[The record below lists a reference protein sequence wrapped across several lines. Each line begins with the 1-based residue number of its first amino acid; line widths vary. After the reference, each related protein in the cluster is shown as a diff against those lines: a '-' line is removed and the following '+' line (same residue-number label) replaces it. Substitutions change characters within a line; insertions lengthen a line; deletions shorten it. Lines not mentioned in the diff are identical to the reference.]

1 MPTQFIRNR
10 SAFPQGTHND
20 IDDFQYQDHFGAHQ
34 LPSTASD
41 FSDPTTQQQN
51 NSPPPGKSA
60 NDPLAGALLGLSDVI
75 TKSLISHPCA
85 VIRRQCQVHQFAG
98 SLHLTP
104 VTLIP
109 VICNS
114 VAKEGV
120 QTFWKGAIGS
130 SVLWG
135 LANVTEIVLG
145 DLLGLPRTFVVN
157 GSSEKYWKHIV
168 LKGTTFIIMTPFYVS
183 SFIETVRSE
192 SGIGGEDNKVLDV
205 LVKGVDR
212 MRYFVSSGRDPSR
225 KFSIIHLAIPTASF
239 QVGHYMLQTALYHQ
253 FFRMAKRYV
262 NRKAP
267 SEKTTYH
274 DFLPQMFA
282 QTSSMVLTDLILY
295 PFETILHRMY
305 IQGTR
310 TLIDNMDT
318 GLSAVS
324 MTVKYSGFFDCVKQV
339 LETEGFWALYAGVG
353 AVLLEYSLHQGLQQL
368 VRACFDRGSELLRKA
383 TRGHPVVQSSQITP
397 PISAKSSFN
406 GPISGSFPPAAAAAM
421 SPMSTP
427 RKHATPPKDPTE
439 FPTFG
444 ETVSQLSS
452 PYQMPSTQFGM
463 GGRPNVFGSPPNR
476 SRSSHETSSSSP
488 NLPPLHLNIRPSS
501 GDPFSG

>member
-10 SAFPQGTHND
+10 SAFPQGTNND
-20 IDDFQYQDHFGAHQ
+20 IDDFQYQNDFSSSSHQ
-34 LPSTASD
+34 LPSTASGY
-41 FSDPTTQQQN
+41 SEHSSHQN
-51 NSPPPGKSA
+51 FQNHSPPPGKA
-60 NDPLAGALLGLSDVI
+60 TTDPLAGALLGLSDVI
-75 TKSLISHPCA
+75 TKSLISHPCG
-85 VIRRQCQVHQFAG
+85 VLRRQCQVHQFAG

-114 VAKEGV
+114 VAKQGI

-135 LANVTEIVLG
+135 LTNVTEIVLG
-145 DLLGLPRTFVVN
+145 DLMGLPRTFVVN
-157 GSSEKYWKHIV
+157 GSAEKYWKHIV
-168 LKGTTFIIMTPFYVS
+168 LKGVTFVTMTPFYIS

-192 SGIGGEDNKVLDV
+192 SGIGGEDNKILDV

-212 MRYFVSSGRDPSR
+212 MRYFLTSGRDPSR
-225 KFSIIHLAIPTASF
+225 RFSIIHLAIPTAGF

-262 NRKAP
+262 NRKSPA
-267 SEKTTYH
+267 EKTTYH

-295 PFETILHRMY
+295 PFETIVHRMY

-324 MTVKYSGFFDCVKQV
+324 MTVKYSGYFDCVRQV

-383 TRGHPVVQSSQITP
+383 TQGHPVVQSSQITP

-406 GPISGSFPPAAAAAM
+406 GPISNSFPSAGAALL

-427 RKHATPPKDPTE
+427 RKHSTPPKDPTE

-444 ETVSQLSS
+444 ETVSQIGS
-452 PYQMPSTQFGM
+452 PYQMPD
-463 GGRPNVFGSPPNR
+463 RPNVFGSPPNR
-476 SRSSHETSSSSP
+476 TRATHDSTQS
-488 NLPPLHLNIRPSS
+488 LPPLQLNIRPSS

>member
-10 SAFPQGTHND
+10 SAFPHGTHND
-20 IDDFQYQDHFGAHQ
+20 MDDFQYSNDFPQSHQ
-34 LPSTASD
+34 LPSTASGY
-41 FSDPTTQQQN
+41 SDSFQN
-51 NSPPPGKSA
+51 NSPPVGKSTT
-60 NDPLAGALLGLSDVI
+60 DPLAGALLGLSDVI
-75 TKSLISHPCA
+75 TKSLISHPCS
-85 VIRRQCQVHQFAG
+85 VIRRQCQVHQNAA

-114 VAKEGV
+114 VGKEGV
-120 QTFWKGAIGS
+120 QVFWKGALGS

-135 LANVTEIVLG
+135 LTNVTEIVLG
-145 DLLGLPRTFVVN
+145 DLLGLPRTFVMN
-157 GSSEKYWKHIV
+157 GSTEKYWKHIM
-168 LKGTTFIIMTPFYVS
+168 LKIVSSISLTPFYIS
-183 SFIETVRSE
+183 SFVETVRSE
-192 SGIGGEDNKVLDV
+192 SGIAGEDNKVFDV
-205 LVKGVDR
+205 LVKGADR
-212 MRYFVSSGRDPSR
+212 MRYFLSSSRDPSR
-225 KFSIIHLAIPTASF
+225 KFSIIHLAIPTAGF
-239 QVGHYMLQTALYHQ
+239 QVGHYMLQTALYNQ

-262 NRKAP
+262 SRKSP

-324 MTVKYSGFFDCVKQV
+324 MTVKYTGFFDCARQI

-353 AVLLEYSLHQGLQQL
+353 AVVLEYSLHQGLQQL

-383 TRGHPVVQSSQITP
+383 TQGHPVVQSSQITP

-406 GPISGSFPPAAAAAM
+406 GPMSSFPPAGAGAL

-427 RKHATPPKDPTE
+427 TKVGTLPLQKTPQNSQHSGKRSANSAARITPTREAAPDPTSSE
-439 FPTFG
+439 ALPTEYGRRMTRQPACHHYNSTFDPRPA
-444 ETVSQLSS
+444 TRS
-452 PYQMPSTQFGM
+452 PVNS
-463 GGRPNVFGSPPNR
+463 
-476 SRSSHETSSSSP
+476 
-488 NLPPLHLNIRPSS
+488 
-501 GDPFSG
+501 

>member
-1 MPTQFIRNR
+1 
-10 SAFPQGTHND
+10 
-20 IDDFQYQDHFGAHQ
+20 
-34 LPSTASD
+34 
-41 FSDPTTQQQN
+41 
-51 NSPPPGKSA
+51 
-60 NDPLAGALLGLSDVI
+60 
-75 TKSLISHPCA
+75 
-85 VIRRQCQVHQFAG
+85 
-98 SLHLTP
+98 
-104 VTLIP
+104 
-109 VICNS
+109 
-114 VAKEGV
+114 
-120 QTFWKGAIGS
+120 
-130 SVLWG
+130 
-135 LANVTEIVLG
+135 
-145 DLLGLPRTFVVN
+145 
-157 GSSEKYWKHIV
+157 
-168 LKGTTFIIMTPFYVS
+168 
-183 SFIETVRSE
+183 SE

-225 KFSIIHLAIPTASF
+225 KFSIVHLALPTAGF

-267 SEKTTYH
+267 NEKTTYH

-339 LETEGFWALYAGVG
+339 LENEGFWALYAGVG

-383 TRGHPVVQSSQITP
+383 TQGHPVVQSSQITP

-406 GPISGSFPPAAAAAM
+406 GPISGPFPPAAAAM

-427 RKHATPPKDPTE
+427 RKQPTPPKDPTE

-444 ETVSQLSS
+444 ETVSQIGS
-452 PYQMPSTQFGM
+452 PYHSQLSMNN
-463 GGRPNVFGSPPNR
+463 RPNVFGSPPNR
-476 SRSSHETSSSSP
+476 SRAPHETSSSSSS
-488 NLPPLHLNIRPSS
+488 LPPLQLNIRPSS

>member
-10 SAFPQGTHND
+10 SAFPHGTHND
-20 IDDFQYQDHFGAHQ
+20 MDDFQYPNDFPSNQ
-34 LPSTASD
+34 LPSTASGY
-41 FSDPTTQQQN
+41 SEHSSQQSFQN
-51 NSPPPGKSA
+51 YSPPPGKSTS
-60 NDPLAGALLGLSDVI
+60 DPLAGALLGLSDVI

-85 VIRRQCQVHQFAG
+85 VIRRQCQVHQNAG

-114 VAKEGV
+114 VAKEGIQV
-120 QTFWKGAIGS
+120 FWKGALGS

-145 DLLGLPRTFVVN
+145 DLLGLPRTFVMN
-157 GSSEKYWKHIV
+157 GSTEKYWRHIM
-168 LKGTTFIIMTPFYVS
+168 LKVVSSITLTPFYIS

-212 MRYFVSSGRDPSR
+212 MRYFVSSSRDSSR
-225 KFSIIHLAIPTASF
+225 KFSVLHLAIPTAGF
-239 QVGHYMLQTALYHQ
+239 QVGHYILQTALYNQ

-262 NRKAP
+262 SRKSP

-324 MTVKYSGFFDCVKQV
+324 MTVKYNGFFDCVKQV
-339 LETEGFWALYAGVG
+339 LEREGFWALYAGVG
-353 AVLLEYSLHQGLQQL
+353 AVILEYSLHQGLQQL
-368 VRACFDRGSELLRKA
+368 VRACFDRGSEILRKA
-383 TRGHPVVQSSQITP
+383 TQGHPVVQSSQITP

-406 GPISGSFPPAAAAAM
+406 GPISNSFPSAGAAAL

-427 RKHATPPKDPTE
+427 RKHSTPPKDPTE

-444 ETVSQLSS
+444 ETVSQLGS
-452 PYQMPSTQFGM
+452 PYHMQN
-463 GGRPNVFGSPPNR
+463 RPNVFGSPPNR
-476 SRSSHETSSSSP
+476 SRATHDSTAS
-488 NLPPLHLNIRPSS
+488 LPPLQLNIRPSS

>member
-10 SAFPQGTHND
+10 SAFPQGSHND
-20 IDDFQYQDHFGAHQ
+20 MDDFQYQNDFSQ
-34 LPSTASD
+34 LPSTASGY
-41 FSDPTTQQQN
+41 SEPQN
-51 NSPPPGKSA
+51 YSPPPGKSA
-60 NDPLAGALLGLSDVI
+60 TTDPLAGALLGLSDVI
-75 TKSLISHPCA
+75 TKSLISHPCS
-85 VIRRQCQVHQFAG
+85 VIRRQCQVHQNAA

-114 VAKEGV
+114 VAKEGI
-120 QTFWKGAIGS
+120 QTFWKGALGS

-135 LANVTEIVLG
+135 LTNVTEIVLG
-145 DLLGLPRTFVVN
+145 DLLGLPRTFVMN
-157 GSSEKYWKHIV
+157 GSTEKYWRHIV
-168 LKGTTFIIMTPFYVS
+168 LKGVTSVVMTPFYIS

-192 SGIGGEDNKVLDV
+192 SGIGGEDNKILDV

-212 MRYFVSSGRDPSR
+212 MRYFVSTGRDASR
-225 KFSIIHLAIPTASF
+225 KFSIIHLAVPTAGF
-239 QVGHYMLQTALYHQ
+239 QVGHYMLQTALYNQ
-253 FFRMAKRYV
+253 FFRMATRYV
-262 NRKAP
+262 NRKPA

-318 GLSAVS
+318 GMSAVS
-324 MTVKYSGFFDCVKQV
+324 ITVKYSGFFDCVKKV

-383 TRGHPVVQSSQITP
+383 TQGHPVVQSSQITP

-406 GPISGSFPPAAAAAM
+406 GPISSSFPPAGAAAM
-421 SPMSTP
+421 SPMGTP
-427 RKHATPPKDPTE
+427 RKQSSLATPSKDPTE

-444 ETVSQLSS
+444 ETVSQMGSS
-452 PYQMPSTQFGM
+452 PYSS
-463 GGRPNVFGSPPNR
+463 RPNVFGSPPNR
-476 SRSSHETSSSSP
+476 LARSTHDSTQS
-488 NLPPLHLNIRPSS
+488 LPPLQLNIRPSS